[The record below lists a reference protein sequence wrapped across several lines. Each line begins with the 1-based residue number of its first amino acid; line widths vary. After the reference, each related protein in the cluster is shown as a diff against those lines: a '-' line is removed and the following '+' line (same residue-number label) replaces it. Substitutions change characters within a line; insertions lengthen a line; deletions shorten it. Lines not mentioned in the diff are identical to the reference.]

1 MEAALRKTQT
11 LLTKDL
17 MDLVKNPTV
26 FICCLMPVGFTLFY
40 QFTIGKNSDG
50 SPESTAFI
58 TAFLLSIALCTTA
71 GMVSMT
77 AAATALA
84 EEKEK
89 HTLRT
94 LMLANVGAGQ
104 IVASRAVV
112 ALAAVA
118 LIDVLCF
125 LVVGASRDVLLPYL
139 IIGVIGA
146 VPIVLVSLLVGLAAR
161 DQMTASLYATPVFI
175 LAIAPMVGNMS
186 EEAAEV
192 IRFFPTG
199 GMDALLK
206 LLLDGRLLTTD
217 ALMPAAITLA
227 WIAVA
232 AGAFALL
239 YRRLVR
245 DN

>member
-11 LLTKDL
+11 LLAKDL
-17 MDLVKNPTV
+17 RDLVKNPTV

-40 QFTIGKNSDG
+40 QFTIGKSAGDT
-50 SPESTAFI
+50 PEGTAFM
-58 TAFLLSIALCTTA
+58 TAFLLSMALCMTA
-71 GMVSMT
+71 GMASMT
-77 AAATALA
+77 AGATALA

-104 IVASRAVV
+104 IVASRALV

-118 LIDVLCF
+118 LIDAVCF
-125 LVVGASRDVLLPYL
+125 FIVGASRELLVPYL
-139 IIGVIGA
+139 LIGVAGA
-146 VPIVLVSLLVGLAAR
+146 MPILIVSLLVGLAAR
-161 DQMTASLYATPVFI
+161 DQMTASLYSTPVFI
-175 LAIAPMVGNMS
+175 LAIAPMVSNMS
-186 EEAAEV
+186 EEAANV

-199 GMDALLK
+199 GMDELLK
-206 LLLDGRLLTTD
+206 LLLDGRLLTAD
-217 ALMPAAITLA
+217 ALMPAAVTLA
-227 WIAVA
+227 WIAVS

-239 YRRLVR
+239 YRRLIR